1 MFVFP
6 PNLYADL
13 GTYTKGPE
21 VTSLCSGYGLRERVL
36 SRSSA
41 LVRGAQGAWFTLLPQ
56 EGTEGLLWQTDGP
69 LPYAQTIG
77 TAFSNLS
84 PSRSVKSKF

>member
-1 MFVFP
+1 MFP

-13 GTYTKGPE
+13 GTYTKGPQAAPLWLWPE
-21 VTSLCSGYGLRERVL
+21 RRVL

-41 LVRGAQGAWFTLLPQ
+41 LVRGAQGAWFTLLPR
-56 EGTEGLLWQTDGP
+56 EGTECLLGSTDGP

-77 TAFSNLS
+77 TASSNLS